1 MTSASLYHVC
11 GQMATSQ
18 GENFLV
24 AVASVCS
31 SQRLTFVGE
40 NGLLYPVGSLQCLH
54 ENIKQIAEL

>member
-24 AVASVCS
+24 AVASVCP

-40 NGLLYPVGSLQCLH
+40 NGPLYPVVSLQCLH